1 MALNPPITQ
10 TGVPLRVD
18 QEFFILY
25 RNEMEGEFKI
35 ENMGKFS
42 AKGKVYV
49 TTCRLVFVSD
59 KFQKESFKSFD
70 IPLAY
75 LSAEKFQQPI
85 FGSNYLEGNVDPL
98 YNLLPG
104 KTHFKLWFKAGGCD
118 KFLRIL
124 VNVLTQI
131 RKQRGSGQRVPDAR
145 MMENFAISQSQ
156 AFIDPN
162 DPSVIYVQQPHLN
175 QQSYGNMA
183 WGVPQ
188 NPTQVSPIG
197 GPGYGMPQQ
206 QYPPPPMNQQYQQ
219 PPPPPQGYQ
228 QYQQSPQQNYQNNQQ
243 IGIPVNYNYGQQQ
256 QPQTTYNQPQVQQPY
271 QQNNQPPNPY
281 VQQNPPPIYN
291 QPNPYAQQN
300 PTYNQPSNPYTQHPQ
315 QQQQQPPQTYETQ
328 PQQQV
333 YQNQVPQIQQNY
345 QYQQEQNN
353 NQQAPIQNND
363 QAPQNQPQQDQI
375 RNQPNT
381 AYYFGFWGPQLQSN
395 QNGIL

>member
-49 TTCRLVFVSD
+49 TTCRMVFVSD
-59 KFQKESFKSFD
+59 KFQRESFKSFD

-118 KFLRIL
+118 KFLKIL
-124 VNVLTQI
+124 VSILTQI
-131 RKQRGSGQRVPDAR
+131 RRQRGSGQRVPDAR
-145 MMENFAISQSQ
+145 MMENFARNQSQ

-175 QQSYGNMA
+175 QQSYGNTT
-183 WGVPQ
+183 WGIPQ
-188 NPTQVSPIG
+188 NPTQVAPIG
-197 GPGYGMPQQ
+197 GPSYGMPQQ
-206 QYPPPPMNQQYQQ
+206 QYQQPPMNQQYQQ
-219 PPPPPQGYQ
+219 PNQGY
-228 QYQQSPQQNYQNNQQ
+228 YQQQQIPQQNYQNVPQ
-243 IGIPVNYNYGQQQ
+243 IGTPVNYNYGYQQ
-256 QPQTTYNQPQVQQPY
+256 QPQTTYNQPGTQQPY
-271 QQNNQPPNPY
+271 QQNTQPT
-281 VQQNPPPIYN
+281 
-291 QPNPYAQQN
+291 NPYAQQN
-300 PTYNQPSNPYTQHPQ
+300 PPTYNQPTNPYAQQNPPTYNQPTNTYIQPVQ
-315 QQQQQPPQTYETQ
+315 QQQQQPPLAYENQ
-328 PQQQV
+328 PPQQV
-333 YQNQVPQIQQNY
+333 YQNQVPEIQQNQNFSY
-345 QYQQEQNN
+345 PQEQNN

-363 QAPQNQPQQDQI
+363 QAPQNQQQQDQV

-381 AYYFGFWGPQLQSN
+381 AYYFGFWGPQLQTN
-395 QNGIL
+395 QNAIL